1 MLQKSG
7 VRTFAIFPHTAE
19 NIASI
24 NEPSNDF
31 TGVKQKS
38 IRSPPCVRTLVGSVG
53 LNCQRVNLVIMSYFR
68 CKLICQRNLDLLS

>member
-53 LNCQRVNLVIMSYFR
+53 LNCQS
-68 CKLICQRNLDLLS
+68 